1 METGLTYTST
11 ITVSKE
17 NNITGNVSK
26 VQIQQN
32 TSQSTQ
38 NQKVNDNFNYN
49 EISEILEE
57 ISKYESLFDEVFG
70 QTAEQAKLALNNAK
84 YATSNKENPSK
95 IKSFLNILKDLSL
108 KVSSSVIA
116 KGIVELI
123 NKLTN

>member
-1 METGLTYTST
+1 METNNMKNQVINHS
-11 ITVSKE
+11 I
-17 NNITGNVSK
+17 NITGNVSK

-123 NKLTN
+123 NKLTI